1 MTTKPSY
8 IVHTLD
14 ERELT
19 VDWFFGPG
27 HFGKKVAQLALVL
40 IGWFFAILPV
50 VVTAS
55 ALINRDNPEHGWW
68 SYVEGFALWDTT
80 IMYLGVLFAV
90 FVVGYLALFI
100 VNRVLSR
107 SRDSRKNYDEQR
119 LEQRL
124 GIADAMYAEKF
135 GPQSLRIEQASIRI
149 QPYANLD
156 TYELRGL
163 YRGYGVK

>member
-8 IVHTLD
+8 ILHTLD

-27 HFGKKVAQLALVL
+27 HFAKKFTQLVLVL

-55 ALINRDNPEHGWW
+55 ALVNRDNPDVGWW
-68 SYVEGFALWDTT
+68 TYVEGFELWDTT
-80 IMYLGVLFAV
+80 IMYLGILFAV
-90 FVVGYLALFI
+90 FVVGYLALYL
-100 VNRVLSR
+100 VNRAMSGSR
-107 SRDSRKNYDEQR
+107 NRRKTFDEER

-124 GIADAMYAEKF
+124 GIAEAMYAEKF
-135 GPQSLRIEQASIRI
+135 GPQSLRVEQSNVQI
-149 QPYANLD
+149 QPYANLE

-163 YRGYGVK
+163 YRSYGVK